1 MKAAQKYLEN
11 LESQAAEQR
20 PQLDFFG
27 SASFEPDFTDDSAQ
41 DGERPSEKSSALF
54 AELDSIHPDEMSPR
68 EALDAL
74 YRLKQ
79 LADGEI

>member
-1 MKAAQKYLEN
+1 

-27 SASFEPDFTDDSAQ
+27 SASFEPDFADDSAQ